1 MYTKKTFLAKCSH
14 APRFTAMLS
23 VFRFELEVNKW
34 RDRLSASGAGGGEGL
49 GVGFENAT
57 IIRVEV
63 WENE

>member
-49 GVGFENAT
+49 GIGSENAT